1 VTATRPAGGAD
12 GALDPGAVF
21 EGAVFEGAVAAD
33 APEQDNPDTDESTGT
48 ASRRRWPDG
57 GLGVLVAG
65 LLAFVAAR
73 PLTDNSFLTHL
84 ATGRLILDSGV
95 PTSNPFLYSARI

>member
-1 VTATRPAGGAD
+1 MFGD
-12 GALDPGAVF
+12 AVF
-21 EGAVFEGAVAAD
+21 EGAVLEGAVAAD
-33 APEQDNPDTDESTGT
+33 APEQDNPDADESTGS
-48 ASRRRWPDG
+48 APRRRWPDG

-84 ATGRLILDSGV
+84 ATGRLILEQG
-95 PTSNPFLYSARI
+95 